1 MVNWG
6 LLTIV
11 SIFANKNNNTMLS
24 LEECK
29 KIINA
34 GERQFSYEEVVLI
47 RDFLYELA
55 QIAIEAEACQRQ
67 QRQEKIQPQRL
78 IEK

>member
-1 MVNWG
+1 MY
-6 LLTIV
+6 ICR
-11 SIFANKNNNTMLS
+11 KNNNTMLS

-29 KIINA
+29 NIINV
-34 GERQFSYEEVVLI
+34 GETQFNDEEVILI

-55 QIAIEAEACQRQ
+55 QIAIEAEAYQRQ
-67 QRQEKIQPQRL
+67 QRKKNPQPQRL

>member
-1 MVNWG
+1 
-6 LLTIV
+6 
-11 SIFANKNNNTMLS
+11 MLS

-29 KIINA
+29 NIINV
-34 GERQFSYEEVVLI
+34 GETQFNDEEVILI

-55 QIAIEAEACQRQ
+55 QIAIEAEAYQRQ
-67 QRQEKIQPQRL
+67 QRKKNPQPQRL